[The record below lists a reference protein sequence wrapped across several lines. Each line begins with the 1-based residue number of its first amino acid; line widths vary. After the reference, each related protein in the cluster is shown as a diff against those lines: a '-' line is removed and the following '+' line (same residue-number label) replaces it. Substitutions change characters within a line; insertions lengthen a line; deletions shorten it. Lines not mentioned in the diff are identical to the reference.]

1 MLVPYAVSEDLAVL
15 LREGPNFENT
25 RRLFLGR
32 CSHLGEGHVQFHRK
46 ILRPNGKTLDEFE
59 SSICQAFLELGE
71 RQLALRAPLKELN
84 ITAAKEAEVGGGWKI
99 IICVPIPQLKSF
111 PGNPSP
117 ASL

>member
-46 ILRPNGKTLDEFE
+46 ILRPNGKKLDEFE
-59 SSICQAFLELGE
+59 SSICQAFLELE
-71 RQLALRAPLKELN
+71 RQLALRAWLKELN
-84 ITAAKEAEVGGGWKI
+84 ITAAKEAEDWRWLEDYHLCSHSSTEI
-99 IICVPIPQLKSF
+99 FSRKSK
-111 PGNPSP
+111 S
-117 ASL
+117 S